1 MASGPDRL
9 APDHILTVGAALPL
23 LPIAATFGYYG
34 LPDSLREL
42 PLVQFAPQFLAY
54 VGLSLWA
61 ARASQVTLQ
70 LGLEKEKVRSGLQW
84 GVLTGLLL
92 GGFNTFVILA
102 VYPSLGFDITFL
114 KQTPHGRLPVLLMV
128 PWLICCIALFVEV
141 NFRGFLLGRLAEL
154 ELQWRGIDS
163 RNQLAPLAELESHWL
178 GTDPH
183 QRPAL
188 LALAVSSLTF
198 AFDPFM
204 VHTFQHL
211 HWIAVWDGLIWGTI
225 WLRTRNLWITI
236 VAHAVEVIIMY
247 STVRT
252 AIG

>member
-1 MASGPDRL
+1 MASGPDR
-9 APDHILTVGAALPL
+9 PTPSQVVTGGAALAL
-23 LPIAATFGYYG
+23 LPSAATFGYYG
-34 LPDSLREL
+34 LPAYLRAQL
-42 PLVQFAPQFLAY
+42 LVQLTPQFLAY

-61 ARASQVTLQ
+61 AHTPQLSAQ
-70 LGLEKEKVRSGLQW
+70 LGLERRKIRSGIQW

-92 GGFNTFVILA
+92 GSLNTVVILA

-114 KQTPHGRLPVLLMV
+114 KLTPHGRLPVLLMV
-128 PWLICCIALFVEV
+128 PWLICGIALFVEV

-154 ELQWRGIDS
+154 ESQ
-163 RNQLAPLAELESHWL
+163 WL
-178 GTDPH
+178 GTDSR

-188 LALAVSSLTF
+188 LALAVSALTF

-204 VHTFQHL
+204 VNTFQHL
-211 HWIAVWDGLIWGTI
+211 HWIALWDGFIWGSI
-225 WLRTRNLWITI
+225 WLRTCNLYITI

-247 STVRT
+247 SAVRA

>member
-1 MASGPDRL
+1 MASGPDRP
-9 APDHILTVGAALPL
+9 APRPAVPMGAALPL
-23 LPIAATFGYYG
+23 LPIGATFGYYS
-34 LPDSLREL
+34 LPDSYREPL
-42 PLVQFAPQFLAY
+42 LVQFTPQFLAY

-61 ARASQVTLQ
+61 ARTSRASVQ
-70 LGLEKEKVRSGLQW
+70 LGFEREKAWKGLQW
-84 GVLTGLLL
+84 GTWTGLLL
-92 GGFNTFVILA
+92 GSLNTFVILV
-102 VYPSLGFDITFL
+102 VYPHLGYDITFL

-128 PWLICCIALFVEV
+128 PWLICGIALFVEV

-154 ELQWRGIDS
+154 ESHWQGTDS
-163 RNQLAPLAELESHWL
+163 R
-178 GTDPH
+178 

-188 LALAVSSLTF
+188 LALTVSSLTF

-204 VHTFQHL
+204 VNTFQHL
-211 HWIAVWDGLIWGTI
+211 HWIALWDGLIWGSI

-247 STVRT
+247 SAVRM